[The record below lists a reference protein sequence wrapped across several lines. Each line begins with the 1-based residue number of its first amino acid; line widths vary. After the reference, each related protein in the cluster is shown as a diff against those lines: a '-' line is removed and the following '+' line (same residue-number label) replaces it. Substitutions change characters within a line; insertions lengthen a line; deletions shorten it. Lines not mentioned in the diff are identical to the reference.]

1 MRYWQSWVVFI
12 ISFSIFEKVA
22 DENNFQAPKT
32 FNIREYAGWSKESKK
47 SVPKISALINSSVN
61 ETKKTPSLT
70 LNSLGRCFVYTNY
83 KNGEDSLGIA
93 FDFHNH
99 YQKKLKQDFYHSL

>member
-1 MRYWQSWVVFI
+1 MQDGL
-12 ISFSIFEKVA
+12 K
-22 DENNFQAPKT
+22 
-32 FNIREYAGWSKESKK
+32 SKK

-83 KNGEDSLGIA
+83 KNGDDSLVLLMISVK
-93 FDFHNH
+93 N
-99 YQKKLKQDFYHSL
+99 